1 MGLFIMHLGHD
12 NFVKMMKLLGCDHD
26 CSDMEALLKIMER
39 DREDL
44 GKMSEK
50 QRASIAAALT
60 GRKQSD
66 EQRASIAAALTGR
79 KLPQEHRASI
89 AAATTGL
96 QRHTFTDEHR
106 AKLAAGI
113 AAYNERERTAEL
125 ERMRKDG
132 VTIVK
137 VRSES
142 CPLGH
147 DREVALDY
155 YNSKKKLYCLKCKAY
170 RSKWLIQE

>member
-1 MGLFIMHLGHD
+1 MAEELKKLKEQQGHRGGERSGLSQVHKD
-12 NFVKMMKLLGCDHD
+12 K
-26 CSDMEALLKIMER
+26 
-39 DREDL
+39 
-44 GKMSEK
+44 
-50 QRASIAAALT
+50 
-60 GRKQSD
+60 
-66 EQRASIAAALTGR
+66 IAAALTGR
-79 KLPQEHRASI
+79 KLLQEHRASI
-89 AAATTGL
+89 AAATTGPS
-96 QRHTFTDEHR
+96 RNTFTDEHR

-147 DREVALDY
+147 DREVSLDY
-155 YNSKKKLYCLKCKAY
+155 YNSKEKLWCLKCKAY
-170 RSKWLIQE
+170 TATSKWLIQE